1 VLSIAGCALLVVKS
15 LSKRKSRSDRESKT
29 ALHDSA
35 AERVA
40 GLLSGL
46 LHDAAAERV
55 TGLLVGGSG
64 LSHDS
69 AAKRVA
75 GLLGRG
81 GLGGRHFE
89 SWG

>member
-1 VLSIAGCALLVVKS
+1 MRCWLSS
-15 LSKRKSRSDRESKT
+15 RSQKRKSRSDQGSEA

-35 AERVA
+35 AEGVA
-40 GLLSGL
+40 GLLVSGGGL
-46 LHDAAAERV
+46 SHDGAAERV
-55 TGLLVGGSG
+55 T
-64 LSHDS
+64 
-69 AAKRVA
+69 